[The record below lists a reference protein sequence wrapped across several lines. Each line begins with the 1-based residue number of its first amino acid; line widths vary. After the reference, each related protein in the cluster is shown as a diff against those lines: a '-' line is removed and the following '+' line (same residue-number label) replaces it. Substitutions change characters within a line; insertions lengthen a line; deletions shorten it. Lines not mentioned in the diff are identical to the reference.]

1 MISTTTGNRTFQ
13 SIIRGCIELTRP
25 INCTMVGFAVIIG
38 EIMVHRTIFMAP
50 TVLGFITG
58 FSITGASMA
67 SNDYWDRLVDGVNS
81 PNRPLPSGRVRL
93 KEAITLTIILSTIGL
108 AVSFLTNS
116 ALTLS
121 VASLGLV
128 MFLLYNYRLKQL
140 GLIGNLVVS
149 ASISLPLVY
158 GGIMVPVQTQSIYR
172 YYVLCFFEAM
182 IFIANTGREINKG
195 ITDVEGD
202 KLRGISTIAMKH
214 GNKAAALLSGSLYIA
229 AVAISPLPWF
239 LGQVSWPYLPLVAV
253 TDAGLVISA
262 FILFRDY
269 SRKNALKVKK
279 MVLLW
284 MVIGLI
290 SFVAG
295 AL

>member
-1 MISTTTGNRTFQ
+1 MG
-13 SIIRGCIELTRP
+13 GYVELTRP
-25 INCTMVGFAVIIG
+25 INCVMVGFAVIIG
-38 EIMVHRTIFMAP
+38 EIMVHKTIFVAP

-67 SNDYWDRLVDGVNS
+67 SNDYWDQSVDKVNS
-81 PNRPLPSGRVRL
+81 PNRPLPSGRVQP
-93 KEAITLTIILSTIGL
+93 KEAIILTMILSTIGL

-116 ALTLS
+116 GLTLS

-140 GLIGNLVVS
+140 GLVGNLLVS
-149 ASISLPLVY
+149 VSISLPLVY
-158 GGIMVPVQTQSIYR
+158 GGIMVPGQTQSMDR
-172 YYVLCFFEAM
+172 YYALCFFEAM
-182 IFIANTGREINKG
+182 IFMSNTGREVNKG

-202 KLRGISTIAMKH
+202 KVRVISTIAMKH
-214 GNKAAALLSGSLYIA
+214 GDRIAALLSGSLYLA
-229 AVAISPLPWF
+229 AVAISPLPWL
-239 LGQVSWPYLPLVAV
+239 LGQVSWPYLILVAAA
-253 TDAGLVISA
+253 DSGLAMSA
-262 FILFRDY
+262 FMLFRDY
-269 SRKNALKVKK
+269 SRENALKVKK

-284 MVIGLI
+284 MVIGLV

>member
-1 MISTTTGNRTFQ
+1 
-13 SIIRGCIELTRP
+13 
-25 INCTMVGFAVIIG
+25 MVGFAVIIG
-38 EIMVHRTIFMAP
+38 EIMVHKTIFMAP

-202 KLRGISTIAMKH
+202 KLRGISTIAVKH
-214 GNKAAALLSGSLYIA
+214 GTKAAALLSGSLYIA

-239 LGQVSWPYLPLVAV
+239 LGQVSWPYLPLVVIA
-253 TDAGLVISA
+253 DAGLVISA
-262 FILFRDY
+262 FMIFRDY
-269 SRKNALKVKK
+269 SRENALKVKK
-279 MVLLW
+279 MVLRW
-284 MVIGLI
+284 MMIGLI

>member
-1 MISTTTGNRTFQ
+1 
-13 SIIRGCIELTRP
+13 
-25 INCTMVGFAVIIG
+25 MVGFAVIIG
-38 EIMVHRTIFMAP
+38 EIMVTKTMFMAP

-67 SNDYWDRLVDGVNS
+67 SNDYWDRLVDVVNS
-81 PNRPLPSGRVRL
+81 PSRPLPSGRVRP
-93 KEAITLTIILSTIGL
+93 KEAIILTIILSTIGL

-158 GGIMVPVQTQSIYR
+158 GGVMVPVQAQSIER
-172 YYVLCFFEAM
+172 YYVLFFFEAM

-202 KLRGISTIAMKH
+202 KLRGISTIALKH
-214 GNKAAALLSGSLYIA
+214 GTKIAALLSGSLYIA
-229 AVAISPLPWF
+229 AVVISPFPWL
-239 LGQVSWPYLPLVAV
+239 LGQISWPYLPLVAV
-253 TDAGLVISA
+253 ADAGLIISA
-262 FILFRDY
+262 LTLFRD
-269 SRKNALKVKK
+269 SSGKNALKVKK